1 MNIPSL
7 IAQWLQTNGYATVG
21 TDLFIDQL
29 PNEAPDET
37 FWLINGGGS
46 VQSFNATKERTDS
59 YTLTLFYRNKSPKD
73 VIETLEEISN
83 DWNTTRHIDL
93 DPLDV
98 RWSTSSLP
106 DDQGRDAN
114 GRAQGTLTLNL
125 IIYRR

>member
-1 MNIPSL
+1 MNIPAL
-7 IAQWLQTNGYATVG
+7 IAEWFEANGYATVG
-21 TDLFIDQL
+21 TDFFIDQL
-29 PNEAPDET
+29 PNEAPDNT

-46 VQSFNATKERTDS
+46 ALSFNATKERTDS
-59 YTLTLFYRNKSPKD
+59 YTLTLLYRNKSPKN
-73 VIETLEEISN
+73 VIETLERIAD

-114 GRAQGTLTLNL
+114 GRSQGSITLNL